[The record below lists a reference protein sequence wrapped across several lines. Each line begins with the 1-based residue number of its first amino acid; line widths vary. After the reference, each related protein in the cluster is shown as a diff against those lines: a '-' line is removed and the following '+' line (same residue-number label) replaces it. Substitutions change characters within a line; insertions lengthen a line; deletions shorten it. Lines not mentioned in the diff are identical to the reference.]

1 MSVYNRFYGFRENP
15 FNPTPDSSF
24 FFPSPKHQSALDALV
39 YAVKQRKG
47 FVVVTGE
54 VGSGKTTVGRK
65 LLRQLGPNMKTA
77 VVTHTSLTPKGI
89 LTLIL
94 DDLGVE
100 FRDGSK
106 ASLLMQ
112 LNEYLMVQARQDQD
126 VILMIDEAQNLSLEC
141 LEEVRMLSNL
151 ETEKQKLIQIILMGQ
166 PELRKKLESPR
177 LEQLR
182 QRVAISY
189 HLQALDAAETKQYVI
204 HRMNLVKASD
214 RDMGTLFEDSC
225 FELIYQHSRGL
236 PRLINRLCDHV
247 LLTGFVG
254 NAQTINTFIILEAME
269 ELRLQTQQ
277 EKNNE
282 QIYQSA

>member
-39 YAVKQRKG
+39 YSVKQRKG

-100 FRDGSK
+100 YRDGSK
-106 ASLLMQ
+106 ASLLLQ
-112 LNEYLMVQARQDQD
+112 LNEYLIAQARQDQD
-126 VILMIDEAQNLSLEC
+126 VILLIDEAQNLSLEC

-166 PELRKKLESPR
+166 PELKKKLESPR

-182 QRVAISY
+182 QRIAISY
-189 HLQALDAAETKQYVI
+189 HLSALDEAETKQYVL
-204 HRMNLVKASD
+204 HRVNLAKTNGREMNA
-214 RDMGTLFEDSC
+214 LFDDTC

-236 PRLINRLCDHV
+236 PRLINRLCDHA

-254 NAQTINTFIILEAME
+254 NAQTITTFIISEAME
-269 ELRLQTQQ
+269 ELRSQP
-277 EKNNE
+277 EKNHE